1 LTVPKLEW
9 QKSPMAFEDPAA
21 RNSGQNI
28 LEIVRQALPELRKSE
43 RKVANRVLED
53 PNRILNAA
61 LAEAAALSDVSE
73 PTVIRFCVAIGCT
86 GYQEFKLKLAH
97 SLALGTTATHS
108 VLSKDD
114 TTAELVE
121 KIFGYTM
128 TSLDWARSH
137 LNTEALGQAITLLSQ
152 ARSIEFFGLGASG
165 IVALDAQQKFPLF
178 GVPCGAQAD
187 THQQLMTASM
197 MQAGDVAV
205 IFSNTG
211 HTIAMIEV
219 AEIASQGGAKVIG
232 ISGSRAPLLDH
243 CDVAILVETL
253 DNTDIYTPT
262 ISRIA
267 ALVVVDI
274 LCSAVGL
281 RRDDEHGQRFENMK
295 QLLRN
300 QRIDGPKRPS

>member
-1 LTVPKLEW
+1 
-9 QKSPMAFEDPAA
+9 MAYEELSA

-28 LEIVRQALPELRKSE
+28 LEIVRQALPDLRKSE

-53 PNRILNAA
+53 PSRILNAA
-61 LAEAAALSDVSE
+61 LSEAAALSDVSE

-86 GYQEFKLKLAH
+86 GFQEFKLRLAH

-137 LNTEALGQAITLLSQ
+137 LDTEALGEAVALLSE

-211 HTIAMIEV
+211 HTIAMIEI
-219 AEIASQGGAKVIG
+219 AEIARKGGAKVIG
-232 ISGSRAPLLDH
+232 VSGARAPLLDH

-281 RRDDEHGQRFENMK
+281 RRDAEHGHRFENMK

-300 QRIDGPKRPS
+300 QRLNGPRKATGDA

>member
-1 LTVPKLEW
+1 MMHEEIAT
-9 QKSPMAFEDPAA
+9 

-28 LEIVRQALPELRKSE
+28 VEIIRHSLPDLRKSE
-43 RKVANRVLED
+43 RKVAERVLEN
-53 PNRILNAA
+53 PGRILNAT

-86 GYQEFKLKLAH
+86 GYQELKLRLAH

-108 VLSKDD
+108 VLSRAD
-114 TTAELVE
+114 TTEALVE

-128 TSLDWARSH
+128 TSLDWAKSH
-137 LNTEALGQAITLLSQ
+137 LDTEALAEAIAALSE

-197 MQAGDVAV
+197 MRAGDVAV
-205 IFSNTG
+205 VFSNTG
-211 HTIAMIEV
+211 KTVAMIEV
-219 AEIASQGGAKVIG
+219 AKAARAGGATVIG
-232 ISGSRAPLLDH
+232 VSGSRSQLLDH
-243 CDVAILVETL
+243 CNIALLVETL

-274 LCSAVGL
+274 LSAAVGL
-281 RRDDEHGQRFENMK
+281 RREAEHAARFENMK

-300 QRIDGPKRPS
+300 QRKSEP

>member
-1 LTVPKLEW
+1 
-9 QKSPMAFEDPAA
+9 MAYDEISS
-21 RNSGQNI
+21 RGTGQNI
-28 LEIVRQALPELRKSE
+28 LEIVRQALPDLRKSE
-43 RKVANRVLED
+43 RKVANRVLAD
-53 PNRILNAA
+53 PSRILNAA

-73 PTVIRFCVAIGCT
+73 PTVIRFCVAIGCS
-86 GYQEFKLKLAH
+86 GYQEFKLRLAH

-114 TTAELVE
+114 STADLVE

-128 TSLDWARSH
+128 TSLDWARGH
-137 LNTEALGQAITLLSQ
+137 LDTKALGEAIALLSE

-197 MQAGDVAV
+197 MRPGDVAV

-219 AEIASQGGAKVIG
+219 AKEAQAGGAKVIAV
-232 ISGSRAPLLDH
+232 SGSRSPLLDH

-281 RRDDEHGQRFENMK
+281 RRDAEHGQRFENMK

-300 QRIDGPKRPS
+300 QRINGPAKQS

>member
-1 LTVPKLEW
+1 MVH
-9 QKSPMAFEDPAA
+9 EDIPG
-21 RNSGQNI
+21 RSSGQNI
-28 LEIVRQALPELRKSE
+28 LEAVRQALPDLRKSE
-43 RKVANRVLED
+43 RKVAERVLED
-53 PNRILNAA
+53 PARILNAT
-61 LAEAAALSDVSE
+61 LAEASALSEVSE

-86 GYQEFKLKLAH
+86 GFQEFKLRLAH

-114 TTAELVE
+114 TTEGLVE
-121 KIFGYTM
+121 KIFGYTI

-137 LNTEALGQAITLLSQ
+137 IDTKALGEAVAVLSE

-205 IFSNTG
+205 VFSNTG
-211 HTIAMIEV
+211 HTIAIIEV
-219 AEIASQGGAKVIG
+219 AQVARSNGATVIG
-232 ISGSRAPLLDH
+232 VSGSQSPLLDH
-243 CDVAILVETL
+243 CDIAVLVETL

-274 LCSAVGL
+274 LSAAVGL
-281 RRDDEHGQRFENMK
+281 RRDREHSKRFESMK

-300 QRIDGPKRPS
+300 QRQFGPAVSVLPPDDAG

>member
-1 LTVPKLEW
+1 MMHE
-9 QKSPMAFEDPAA
+9 EIAA

-28 LEIVRQALPELRKSE
+28 IETIRHSLSDLRKSE
-43 RKVANRVLED
+43 RKVAERVLAN
-53 PNRILNAA
+53 PSRILNAT

-86 GYQEFKLKLAH
+86 GYQELKLRLAH

-108 VLSKDD
+108 VLSRND
-114 TTAELVE
+114 TTNELVD

-128 TSLDWARSH
+128 TSLDWAKRH
-137 LNTEALGQAITLLSQ
+137 LDTSALSEAIAALGK

-178 GVPCGAQAD
+178 GVPCGAQSD

-197 MQAGDVAV
+197 MRAGDVAV
-205 IFSNTG
+205 VFSNTG
-211 HTIAMIEV
+211 KTVAMIEV
-219 AEIASQGGAKVIG
+219 AKAVRKSGATVIAVC
-232 ISGSRAPLLDH
+232 GSRSPLLDH
-243 CDVAILVETL
+243 CDIALLVETL

-274 LCSAVGL
+274 LSAAVGL
-281 RRDDEHGQRFENMK
+281 RRDAEHVARFENMK

-300 QRIDGPKRPS
+300 QRKSGLQQS